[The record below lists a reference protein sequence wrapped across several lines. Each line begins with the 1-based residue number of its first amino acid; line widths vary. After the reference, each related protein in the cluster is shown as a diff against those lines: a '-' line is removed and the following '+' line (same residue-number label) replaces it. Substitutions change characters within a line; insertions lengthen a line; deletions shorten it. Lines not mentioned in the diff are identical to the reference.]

1 MLIRLQNLQLSQ
13 AISLNFLSQ
22 FPHPQNSR
30 QIHPP
35 TSLLSF
41 CEDKLINIYK
51 LFENKSL
58 CINAKNCLPP
68 THSQNFCSNCINT
81 PIASLLFSRIYTH
94 LGIKNSFGAD
104 ISVTKLLTI
113 GNDLIKT
120 HVVLMNCNK
129 YKYYFFYV
137 VRNISLGNPYF
148 IKRLLTQHISIL
160 ECYHIQTHRDCCACS
175 DSLLCFRR
183 KEENTQQAPT
193 EVSRTDTR
201 LEGEATVRR
210 MLSETVVLLH
220 TGVLAK
226 KFPTLLS
233 SMK

>member
-104 ISVTKLLTI
+104 ISVTKLLTM

-129 YKYYFFYV
+129 YKKFFLSCQKYFSWQSILYKTAFNTTKAKTYKYSGV
-137 VRNISLGNPYF
+137 LSYTDTQ
-148 IKRLLTQHISIL
+148 RLLCL
-160 ECYHIQTHRDCCACS
+160 
-175 DSLLCFRR
+175 F
-183 KEENTQQAPT
+183 
-193 EVSRTDTR
+193 
-201 LEGEATVRR
+201 
-210 MLSETVVLLH
+210 
-220 TGVLAK
+220 
-226 KFPTLLS
+226 
-233 SMK
+233 